1 MQSKILKGSLLVAA
15 GAASYGLLATFVKL
29 AYQEGYSLAE
39 VTFSQ
44 FVLGIVGL
52 LILNTLIPTKRAS
65 TSTPKSV
72 VKLCVAGT
80 SLGATSLFYYLSVQ
94 FIPVSVGI
102 VLLMQTVWMGVVL
115 EMLILKKFPSL
126 LKSISVIVILIG
138 TVLATNMLFDT
149 NSIQWIGIF
158 WGLMAALSYTISVFT
173 TNKIGLEIHPLR
185 RTLYMLI
192 GGFVVVG
199 IVAIPSL
206 MHKCDLSIF
215 WSWGI
220 LLALFGTILPPILF
234 SIGMPITG
242 LGLGAILSAVE
253 IPVSVLMAFFLLD
266 ERIGV
271 FQWLGIFLILV
282 TVIWMNIPRT
292 TKG

>member
-29 AYQEGYSLAE
+29 AYQQGYTLAE

-52 LILNTLIPTKRAS
+52 LILNDLISTKKLS
-65 TSTPKSV
+65 KSNPKSIRQ
-72 VKLCVAGT
+72 LCIAGT

-94 FIPVSVGI
+94 YIPVSIGI

-115 EMLILKKFPSL
+115 EMILLRKLPSL
-126 LKSISVIVILIG
+126 LKIGSMIVILIG
-138 TVLATNMLFDT
+138 TILATNMLFDT

-173 TNKIGLEIHPLR
+173 TNKIGLEMHPLR
-185 RTLYMLI
+185 RTLWMLI
-192 GGFVVVG
+192 GGFIVVG
-199 IVAIPSL
+199 IYSTPSL
-206 MHKCDLSIF
+206 LQKCDLSIF

-234 SIGMPITG
+234 SIGMPLTG

-253 IPVSVLMAFFLLD
+253 IPISVFMAFFFLH
-266 ERIGV
+266 ERIDI
-271 FQWLGIFLILV
+271 FQWIGIFLILI
-282 TVIWMNIPRT
+282 TVIWMNIPR
-292 TKG
+292 KKNG

>member
-29 AYQEGYSLAE
+29 AYQQGYTLAE

-52 LILNTLIPTKRAS
+52 LILNALISTKKLS
-65 TSTPKSV
+65 KSNPKSIRQ
-72 VKLCVAGT
+72 LCIAGT

-94 FIPVSVGI
+94 YIPVSIGI

-115 EMLILKKFPSL
+115 EMILLRKLPSL
-126 LKSISVIVILIG
+126 LKIGSMIVILIG
-138 TVLATNMLFDT
+138 TILATNMLFDT

-173 TNKIGLEIHPLR
+173 TNKIGLEMHPLR
-185 RTLYMLI
+185 RTLWMLI
-192 GGFVVVG
+192 GGFIVVG
-199 IVAIPSL
+199 IYSTPSL
-206 MHKCDLSIF
+206 LQKCDLSIF

-234 SIGMPITG
+234 SIGMPLTG

-253 IPVSVLMAFFLLD
+253 IPISVFMAFFFLH
-266 ERIGV
+266 ERIDI
-271 FQWLGIFLILV
+271 FQWIGIFLILI
-282 TVIWMNIPRT
+282 TVIWMNIPR
-292 TKG
+292 KKNG

>member
-1 MQSKILKGSLLVAA
+1 MQNKILKGSLLVAA

-39 VTFSQ
+39 VTISQ

-52 LILNTLIPTKRAS
+52 LILNTFIPTKRAS
-65 TSTPKSV
+65 TSSPKSV
-72 VKLCVAGT
+72 AKLCIAGT

-126 LKSISVIVILIG
+126 LKSISVIVILMG
-138 TVLATNMLFDT
+138 TVLATNMLFDAK
-149 NSIQWIGIF
+149 SIQWIGIF

-173 TNKIGLEIHPLR
+173 TNKIGLEMHPLR
-185 RTLYMLI
+185 RTLFMLI

-206 MHKCDLSIF
+206 VHKCDLSIF

-234 SIGMPITG
+234 SVGMPITG

-266 ERIGV
+266 ERIGI
-271 FQWLGIFLILV
+271 FQWFGIILILV

-292 TKG
+292 KKG